1 MNIHKA
7 RLLFL
12 SNIVNDKRALD
23 HCSCSKVKTTGIFT
37 LSMRNYLKILKIDEY
52 SITPY
57 YAQIYNSILRAIED
71 KVIDK
76 DDILPSIN
84 DLSIA
89 LDISRNT
96 ITRAYNDLKKIG
108 VVNSVPGKGYFISN
122 TRVDQSVKVLLLF
135 NKLSSHKKLLYD
147 AFAEALAQ
155 KASIDFYIYN
165 SNFNFFKKL
174 LQEKVDKYDKVVIVP
189 HFRDKADNAF
199 EVINEVPKEKLI
211 LLGKLVD
218 GVSGEFGAVYEDFE
232 NDIYNALTNL
242 IDKIRQYTL
251 LTIVFPKQSYFSTDI
266 LIGFL
271 NFCKVYNCDYDIIS
285 DLKTQAILKNTL
297 YITLTE
303 DDLVQLIDNALS
315 LGYMVGEDVGIISY
329 NETAL
334 KRLMLNGI
342 TTISTDFRFM
352 GEKAAELVLNSSTE
366 HLKVPFN
373 TVIRNSL

>member
-1 MNIHKA
+1 
-7 RLLFL
+7 
-12 SNIVNDKRALD
+12 
-23 HCSCSKVKTTGIFT
+23 
-37 LSMRNYLKILKIDEY
+37 MRNYLKILRIDEY

-71 KVIDK
+71 KLIDK
-76 DDILPSIN
+76 DDVLPSIN
-84 DLSIA
+84 DLSVA

-108 VVNSVPGKGYFISN
+108 VINSVPGKGYFISN

-147 AFAEALAQ
+147 AFAGALSQ

-174 LQEKVDKYDKVVIVP
+174 LLEKQEKYDKVVIVP

-218 GVSGEFGAVYEDFE
+218 GVTGEFGAVYEDFE
-232 NDIYNALTNL
+232 NDIYNALVNL
-242 IDKIRQYTL
+242 IEKIRQYNS
-251 LTIVFPKQSYFSTDI
+251 LTIIFPKQSYFSTDI

-271 NFCKVYNCDYDIIS
+271 NFCKVYNCDYDIIA
-285 DLKTQAILKNTL
+285 DLKTQTILKNTL

-303 DDLVQLIDNALS
+303 DDLVELIDKALS
-315 LGYMVGEDVGIISY
+315 LDYKVGEDVGIISY

-334 KRLMLNGI
+334 KRLILNGI

-352 GEKAAELVLNSSTE
+352 GEKAAELVLNNATE

-373 TVIRNSL
+373 TIIRKSL

>member
-1 MNIHKA
+1 
-7 RLLFL
+7 
-12 SNIVNDKRALD
+12 
-23 HCSCSKVKTTGIFT
+23 
-37 LSMRNYLKILKIDEY
+37 MRNFLKILTIDEY

-71 KVIDK
+71 KLVDK
-76 DDILPSIN
+76 DDVLPSIN

-108 VVNSVPGKGYFISN
+108 VINSIPGKGYFIAS
-122 TRVDQSVKVLLLF
+122 TRLDQSVRVLLLF
-135 NKLSSHKKLLYD
+135 NKLSPHKKLLYD
-147 AFAEALAQ
+147 SFAGALSQ

-174 LQEKVDKYDKVVIVP
+174 ILEKQDKYDKVVIVP

-199 EVINEVPKEKLI
+199 EIINEVPKDKLI
-211 LLGKLVD
+211 LMGKLVD
-218 GVSGEFGAVYEDFE
+218 GVTGQFGAVYEDFQ
-232 NDIYNALTNL
+232 NDIYSALACL
-242 IDKIRQYTL
+242 IDKIKEYTS

-271 NFCKVYNCDYDIIS
+271 NFCKVHNCDYDIIS
-285 DLKTQAILKNTL
+285 DLKAEEIFKNTL

-303 DDLVQLIDNALS
+303 DDLIEVIDKALG
-315 LGYMVGEDVGIISY
+315 LDYKIGEDIGVISY

-334 KRLMLNGI
+334 KRLLLNGI
-342 TTISTDFRFM
+342 TTISTDFDFM
-352 GEKAAELVLNSSTE
+352 GKKAAELVLNNSTE
-366 HLKVPFN
+366 HFKVPFN
-373 TVIRNSL
+373 TVIRNSI

>member
-1 MNIHKA
+1 
-7 RLLFL
+7 
-12 SNIVNDKRALD
+12 
-23 HCSCSKVKTTGIFT
+23 
-37 LSMRNYLKILKIDEY
+37 MRNYLKILRIDEY

-57 YAQIYNSILRAIED
+57 YAQIYNSILRAIEE

-108 VVNSVPGKGYFISN
+108 VINSVPGKGYFISN

-147 AFAEALAQ
+147 AFAEALSQ
-155 KASIDFYIYN
+155 RASIDFYIYN

-174 LQEKVDKYDKVVIVP
+174 LLEKVDKYDKVVIVP

-199 EVINEVPKEKLI
+199 KVLNEVPKNKLI

-218 GVSGEFGAVYEDFE
+218 GVTGEFGAVYEDFE
-232 NDIYNALTNL
+232 NDIYNALANL
-242 IDKIRQYTL
+242 VDKIRQYTS
-251 LTIVFPKQSYFSTDI
+251 LTIIFPKQSYFSTDI

-271 NFCKVYNCDYDIIS
+271 NFCKVYNCDYDIIA
-285 DLKTQAILKNTL
+285 DLNTETINKSTL
-297 YITLTE
+297 YISLTE
-303 DDLVQLIDNALS
+303 DDLVQLIDKTLS
-315 LGYMVGEDVGIISY
+315 LGYTVGEDIGIISY

-334 KRLMLNGI
+334 KRLLLNGI
-342 TTISTDFRFM
+342 TTISTDFRYM
-352 GEKAAELVLNSSTE
+352 GEKAAELILNNSTE
-366 HLKVPFN
+366 HFKVPFN

>member
-1 MNIHKA
+1 
-7 RLLFL
+7 
-12 SNIVNDKRALD
+12 
-23 HCSCSKVKTTGIFT
+23 
-37 LSMRNYLKILKIDEY
+37 MRNFLKILKIDEY

-71 KVIDK
+71 KLIDK

-84 DLSIA
+84 DLSVA

-96 ITRAYNDLKKIG
+96 ITRAYNDLKKTGAI
-108 VVNSVPGKGYFISN
+108 NSVPGKGYFISN
-122 TRVDQSVKVLLLF
+122 TRVDQPVRVLLLF
-135 NKLSSHKKLLYD
+135 NKLSAHKKLLYD
-147 AFAEALAQ
+147 AFAGALVN

-174 LQEKVDKYDKVVIVP
+174 LSEKQDKYDKIVIVP
-189 HFRDKADNAF
+189 HFKDKADNAI

-211 LLGKLVD
+211 LMGKLVD
-218 GVSGEFGAVYEDFE
+218 GVTGKFGAVYEDFQ
-232 NDIYNALTNL
+232 NDIYNALTKL
-242 IDKIRQYTL
+242 AEKVRQYTS

-285 DLKTQAILKNTL
+285 DLKTETVLKNSL

-303 DDLVQLIDNALS
+303 DDLVELIDKALS
-315 LGYMVGEDVGIISY
+315 LSYKIGEDIGIISY

-334 KRLMLNGI
+334 KRLLLNGI
-342 TTISTDFRFM
+342 TTISTDFDYM
-352 GEKAAELVLNSSTE
+352 GKKAAELVLNNSAE
-366 HLKVPFN
+366 HFKVPFN
-373 TVIRNSL
+373 TVIRNSI

>member
-1 MNIHKA
+1 
-7 RLLFL
+7 
-12 SNIVNDKRALD
+12 
-23 HCSCSKVKTTGIFT
+23 
-37 LSMRNYLKILKIDEY
+37 MRNYLKILRIDEY

-57 YAQIYNSILRAIED
+57 YAQIYNSILRAIEE
-71 KVIDK
+71 KLIDK

-108 VVNSVPGKGYFISN
+108 VINSVPGKGYFISN

-135 NKLSSHKKLLYD
+135 NKLSSHKKLMYD
-147 AFAEALAQ
+147 AFAEALSQ

-174 LQEKVDKYDKVVIVP
+174 LLEKVDRYDKVVIVP
-189 HFRDKADNAF
+189 HFMDTADNAY
-199 EVINEVPKEKLI
+199 EVINEVPKDKLV

-218 GVSGEFGAVYEDFE
+218 GVTGNFGAVYEDFE

-242 IDKIRQYTL
+242 VEKIRQYTS
-251 LTIVFPKQSYFSTDI
+251 LTIIFPKQSYFSTAI

-271 NFCKVYNCDYDIIS
+271 NFCKVYNCDYDIVS
-285 DLKTQAILKNTL
+285 DLRTETITKNKL

-303 DDLVQLIDNALS
+303 DDLVQFIDKVLG
-315 LGYMVGEDVGIISY
+315 LGYTVGEDVGIISY

-334 KRLMLNGI
+334 KRLILNGI

-352 GEKAAELVLNSSTE
+352 GEKAAEMVLNNSTE
-366 HLKVPFN
+366 HLKVPFK
-373 TVIRNSL
+373 TIIRNSL

>member
-1 MNIHKA
+1 
-7 RLLFL
+7 
-12 SNIVNDKRALD
+12 
-23 HCSCSKVKTTGIFT
+23 
-37 LSMRNYLKILKIDEY
+37 MRNFLKILRIDEY

-71 KVIDK
+71 NLIDK
-76 DDILPSIN
+76 DDVLPSIN

-108 VVNSVPGKGYFISN
+108 VINSVPGKGYFISN
-122 TRVDQSVKVLLLF
+122 TRVDQPVRVLLLF
-135 NKLSSHKKLLYD
+135 NKLSAHKKLLYD
-147 AFAEALAQ
+147 AFAGALAN

-174 LQEKVDKYDKVVIVP
+174 LLEKQDKYDKVVIVP

-211 LLGKLVD
+211 LMGKLID
-218 GVSGEFGAVYEDFE
+218 GVTGQFGAVYEDFQ

-242 IDKIRQYTL
+242 ADKVRQYTS

-271 NFCKVYNCDYDIIS
+271 NFCKAHNCDYDIIS
-285 DLKTQAILKNTL
+285 DFKSETILKNSL

-303 DDLVQLIDNALS
+303 DDLVELIDKALS
-315 LGYMVGEDVGIISY
+315 INYKMGEDIGIISY

-334 KRLMLNGI
+334 KRLILNGI
-342 TTISTDFRFM
+342 TTISTDFGFM
-352 GEKAAELVLNSSTE
+352 GEKAAELVLNNSTE
-366 HLKVPFN
+366 HHKVPFN
-373 TVIRNSL
+373 TIIRNSI

>member
-1 MNIHKA
+1 MK
-7 RLLFL
+7 
-12 SNIVNDKRALD
+12 
-23 HCSCSKVKTTGIFT
+23 
-37 LSMRNYLKILKIDEY
+37 NYLKILRIDEY

-57 YAQIYNSILRAIED
+57 YAQIYNSILRAIEE

-76 DDILPSIN
+76 DDVLPSIN

-108 VVNSVPGKGYFISN
+108 VINSIPGKGYFISN

-135 NKLSSHKKLLYD
+135 NKLSSHKKLIYD
-147 AFAEALAQ
+147 AFAEALLQ

-174 LQEKVDKYDKVVIVP
+174 LVDKADKYDKVVIIP

-199 EVINEVPKEKLI
+199 EAINEVPKEKLI
-211 LLGKLVD
+211 LMGKLVN
-218 GVSGEFGAVYEDFE
+218 GVTGEFGCVYEDFE
-232 NDIYNALTNL
+232 NDIFNALTSL
-242 IDKIRQYTL
+242 VDKIRLYNSV
-251 LTIVFPKQSYFSTDI
+251 TIIFPKQSYFSTDI

-271 NFCKVYNCDYDIIS
+271 NFCKVYNCEYEIIS
-285 DLKTQAILKNTL
+285 DLSTGTIQKNTL

-315 LGYMVGEDVGIISY
+315 AGYRVGEDIGIISY

-334 KRLMLNGI
+334 KRLILNGI

-352 GEKAAELVLNSSTE
+352 GEKAAELVLSNSKE
-366 HLKVPFN
+366 HFKVPFN
-373 TVIRNSL
+373 TIIRNSL